1 MASHLDARNQFLIG
15 HRAKLVKLRLRPL
28 RLLEPLRARV
38 DVPGAVREQ
47 RVQPL
52 VRRRAP
58 PPPLID
64 FELASSVLL
73 RACGAALLIPLLLL
87 LAPLPLLLGLPST
100 LLLLASKLVAA
111 HVLEKLEQAGR
122 AHVTFNLARDLGNH
136 PLNITPRPSSF
147 EARYVAT
154 VRDVGAKAR
163 FDGRVRKRVAH
174 GTNESVIV
182 EPGVGELTT
191 PIQPD
196 LVRHQL
202 GELKTVTPA
211 ERQVRAEGNMACAHL
226 PYGVMEHT
234 VWRDV

>member
-15 HRAKLVKLRLRPL
+15 HRAKLVELRLRPL

-47 RVQPL
+47 RLQPL

-64 FELASSVLL
+64 LELASSVLL
-73 RACGAALLIPLLLL
+73 RACGAALLIALLLL

-100 LLLLASKLVAA
+100 LLLLAMKRVAA
-111 HVLEKLEQAGR
+111 HVLEKLKQDSR
-122 AHVTFNLARDLGNH
+122 AHVAFNLARDLGNH
-136 PLNITPRPSSF
+136 PLNITPRPSF

>member
-1 MASHLDARNQFLIG
+1 MASHLDARDQFLIG
-15 HRAKLVKLRLRPL
+15 HRAKLVELRLRPL
-28 RLLEPLRARV
+28 RLLEPARV

-47 RVQPL
+47 RLQPL

-64 FELASSVLL
+64 LELASSVLL
-73 RACGAALLIPLLLL
+73 HACGAALLIALLLL

-100 LLLLASKLVAA
+100 LLLLAIKRVAA
-111 HVLEKLEQAGR
+111 HVLEKLEQDSR
-122 AHVTFNLARDLGNH
+122 THVAFNLARDLGNH
-136 PLNITPRPSSF
+136 PLNITPKPSSF

-202 GELKTVTPA
+202 GELKTVTP
-211 ERQVRAEGNMACAHL
+211 VRCDKCALSNMACAHL